1 MKVIQT
7 VRAVDLFL
15 SGPILFLEDLRK
27 TRVKY
32 LCGFYELRF
41 NQRKPTESV
50 KKYISEGPE
59 KVGVR
64 VVHLEDLARVVI
76 YINIVRNDETLL
88 A

>member
-1 MKVIQT
+1 MHINALLSSLVGESVVVFIFGRSQST
-7 VRAVDLFL
+7 SRLGVRP
-15 SGPILFLEDLRK
+15 SNPSLR
-27 TRVKY
+27 
-32 LCGFYELRF
+32 E
-41 NQRKPTESV
+41 RKPTKSV

-88 A
+88 T

>member
-1 MKVIQT
+1 
-7 VRAVDLFL
+7 
-15 SGPILFLEDLRK
+15 
-27 TRVKY
+27 
-32 LCGFYELRF
+32 
-41 NQRKPTESV
+41 V

-76 YINIVRNDETLL
+76 YINIVRNDETFL